1 MTWPR
6 RHRTIALGLLCLIVT
21 SFLLAVYSTE
31 TAIVKNGI
39 PPVLFLRMENYLK
52 DSLQRSG
59 RKTSLDSSLVYLG
72 IGDSSMT
79 LSGASDEEI
88 AASPTLHLMQS
99 DWPWDRT
106 VYQAVLDRLIE
117 AGARIVIFD
126 LLFPSPKSGD
136 AQFSDAL
143 ERHRDQV
150 LLGSNFVKG
159 TPEANSVTTT
169 LSLPTASLVP
179 PSHGAD
185 RRIGYVN
192 HFADADGV
200 LRRMRYQVTMEDFGT
215 PAAVEAPQVYDSLVA
230 AALRKMGSP
239 QLIPDQNPVAV
250 RFAGPSGTFRPHP
263 LFEIFVPSLWKAN
276 YEDGAF
282 FKDKIVIVG
291 PEGNF
296 HQDTHPTALDEAM
309 PGAEIQLN
317 ALNAALHRDFL
328 WETSLSFDLI
338 IICLAGFGAWVT
350 GVVIRRPGVRLSV
363 LVALGGL
370 YLLSVWLLFNRQGL
384 LTILA
389 TPLLVLGSSGVGCFF
404 YDLLLEG
411 LEKRELRRT
420 LERYVSKDVV
430 SELLDKRQSYLNT
443 LVGVRKDVAVLFSD
457 IRDFTSMAESA
468 NPHALVAQ
476 LNEYFNDMVGIVF
489 AHYGTLDKFIG
500 DAVMAHWGS
509 IATAGPETDARRA
522 VTTALEM
529 RTALVR
535 LNTRWKTQG
544 RPELAVGIGVNHGDA
559 IVGNLGCE
567 AKMEVSVLGDAVNL
581 GSRLE
586 SVTKEY
592 GIDLCLGESLAP
604 LVRDVFVLRSVDLII
619 VKGKTRP
626 IEVFTVLGG
635 RTPGEPEPVWLAQ
648 HEAAVRA
655 YRSGDFAAAES
666 AWREVLAAQPGDAL
680 ATIFLAR
687 CVELRSHPPDAEWTG
702 VFKMR
707 SK

>member
-59 RKTSLDSSLVYLG
+59 RKTSLDPSLVYLG

-648 HEAAVRA
+648 HEAAVCA